1 MKRKFSTILVFLFLT
16 SVGAAQSAAD
26 SAELT
31 RLLNEFLAGAGRN
44 DAAVHE
50 RFWAEDLIY
59 TRGSGART
67 NKAEIMK
74 GVRSAPAAKPEDPKT
89 VYTAEDVRIQQY
101 GNAAVV
107 AFRLVGTTESG
118 GNISVTKHLNT
129 GTFVK
134 RKGKWQA
141 VAWQATKMP
150 IGDDEIKRQ
159 VAEAEAAFQRAILA
173 SDTKTL
179 ERLMH
184 ASFIWTHTTGIQDK
198 REKVLGD
205 LTSGKLKYSKL
216 ETNNVVVNVYGD
228 TAVVRGVSPRQRAEV
243 SGAVEQPKPFTVYYT
258 LTFVN
263 FGGVWLIIAMHTSH
277 I

>member
-1 MKRKFSTILVFLFLT
+1 MKTKLLFVLSVLILA
-16 SVGAAQSAAD
+16 SVASAQSAAD

-50 RFWAEDLIY
+50 RFWADDLIY

-67 NKAEIMK
+67 NKAEILK
-74 GVRSAPAAKPEDPKT
+74 GVRSAPPRKPEDPT
-89 VYTAEDVRIQQY
+89 TIYTSEDIRIQQY
-101 GNAAVV
+101 GNTAVV
-107 AFRLVGTTESG
+107 AFRLVGTTNSG
-118 GNISVTKHLNT
+118 GKISVTNHLNT

-150 IGDDEIKRQ
+150 SADDESKRQ
-159 VAEAEAAFQRAILA
+159 IADAESSFQRAILA
-173 SDTKTL
+173 SDVKTL

-184 ASFIWTHTTGIQDK
+184 PSFIWTHTTGMQDS
-198 REKVLGD
+198 REKMLGE
-205 LTSGKLKYSKL
+205 LSSGKLRYSKL
-216 ETNNVVVNVYGD
+216 ETNSVVVNVYGD
-228 TAVVRGVSPRQRAEV
+228 TGIVRGVSPRQRAEV
-243 SGAVEQPKPFTVYYT
+243 PGTAEQPKPFTVFYT

-263 FGGVWLIIAMHTSH
+263 FGGTWRIVAMHTSH
-277 I
+277 T

>member
-1 MKRKFSTILVFLFLT
+1 MFLFLA

-67 NKAEIMK
+67 NKADIMK

-101 GNAAVV
+101 GNTAVV

-118 GNISVTKHLNT
+118 GNISLTKHLNT

-150 IGDDEIKRQ
+150 NGDDESKKQ

-173 SDTKTL
+173 SDIKTL

-184 ASFIWTHTTGIQDK
+184 ASFIWTHTTGIQDN
-198 REKVLGD
+198 REKMLGD

-216 ETNNVVVNVYGD
+216 ETNNVVVSVYGD

-243 SGAVEQPKPFTVYYT
+243 PGAAEQPKPFTVYYT

-263 FGGVWLIIAMHTSH
+263 FGGVWRIVAMHTSH
-277 I
+277 T